1 MGTISR
7 DQLGTVHGFDE
18 TPHRIV
24 SLVPSQTELLFALG
38 LDEEIIGIT
47 DYCIHPAENCGRKT
61 KVGGPKS
68 VDFAVIATLK
78 PDLIIANKEENSRE
92 EIESLS
98 GTYPVWISDI
108 YTLDDAL
115 DMIRG
120 IGALVNRASEAG
132 DIVSRILTGLEGL
145 PPLSTGV
152 AYFIWKD
159 PYMVAGSNTFIDEM
173 LSLCGLTNVF
183 GSLARYPAVTASQIT
198 DARPEIVFLCSEPYE
213 FTDAHID
220 EFEQAFPFAKAFLVD
235 GEIFS
240 WYGSRLQY
248 AGDYFRALRAR
259 IQDRI

>member
-132 DIVSRILTGLEGL
+132 DIVSRILTGLEGPA
-145 PPLSTGV
+145 PPVDGGGLLYLERSLHGRRIEYLYRRDALTV
-152 AYFIWKD
+152 R
-159 PYMVAGSNTFIDEM
+159 PYQRVRITCAVPGSH
-173 LSLCGLTNVF
+173 SLTNHRRA
-183 GSLARYPAVTASQIT
+183 AR
-198 DARPEIVFLCSEPYE
+198 D
-213 FTDAHID
+213 
-220 EFEQAFPFAKAFLVD
+220 
-235 GEIFS
+235 
-240 WYGSRLQY
+240 RLSVL
-248 AGDYFRALRAR
+248 GTL
-259 IQDRI
+259 